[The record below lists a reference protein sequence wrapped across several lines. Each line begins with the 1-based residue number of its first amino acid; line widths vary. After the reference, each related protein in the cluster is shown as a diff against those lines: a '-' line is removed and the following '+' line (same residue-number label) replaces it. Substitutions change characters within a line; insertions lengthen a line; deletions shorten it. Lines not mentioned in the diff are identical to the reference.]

1 MCEEIFS
8 AFAIPD
14 ERGPPADNSK
24 HLISQFRV
32 LNTDGLSSGLP
43 QSATSPNLRN
53 DLKYK
58 KLLVAGRATCALPYN
73 VHVHN
78 GHWGW
83 RGSKAEDAVL
93 TAF

>member
-58 KLLVAGRATCALPYN
+58 KMLVAY
-73 VHVHN
+73 V
-78 GHWGW
+78 
-83 RGSKAEDAVL
+83 
-93 TAF
+93 